1 MSQSKPLT
9 VSIHHD
15 INTMTDRIAASVSTD
30 LTTEINRRLLG
41 EVCMNLFGTTNVEYV
56 RDVFNAIQ
64 QDPDIQDR
72 VVAIRTARRI
82 GVK

>member
-1 MSQSKPLT
+1 MSD
-9 VSIHHD
+9 H
-15 INTMTDRIAASVSTD
+15 IAANVSSE
-30 LTTEINRRLLG
+30 LSHQINRKLLG

-56 RDVFNAIQ
+56 RDVFHAVQ